1 MLHEEKPSL
10 DSLQHYGVLGM
21 KWGIRR
27 HYTAG
32 QIRLARKSSAETAKA
47 VANAKIAVKAG
58 VASKEVLDKA
68 RLDHLNNPDRAIA
81 TRMTRGEAVA
91 ISILA
96 TPAPVLVLGARN
108 QLKSRAIE
116 NRQRIGY
123 YDRVQRFQDKQNAK
137 RQAKRGG

>member
-1 MLHEEKPSL
+1 MLHEQKPSL
-10 DSLQHYGVLGM
+10 DELQHYGVLGM
-21 KWGIRR
+21 KWGVRR
-27 HYTAG
+27 HYTGG
-32 QIRLARKSSAETAKA
+32 QIRLARKSAAKTEKA
-47 VANAKIAVKAG
+47 VENAKIAVKAG

-96 TPAPVLVLGARN
+96 TPAPVVVLGAHN
-108 QLKSRAIE
+108 QLKSRVIE

-123 YDRVQRFQDKQNAK
+123 YDRVHRHLTKQETK
-137 RQAKRGG
+137 RQAKGGG